1 MENEKKA
8 NDKKPVQKPG
18 CCNFDRL
25 HWFLKLFLVA
35 VIAAFILA
43 VAVAISGWEGR
54 HKGKFGYGYR
64 NERGGNIMYYKK
76 GEFGQRGVFSGGGPM
91 TWGYVQSM
99 PGIFNTFTAPTS
111 GMIISGGAALAN
123 PYTFS
128 DLADVFMVSGTVTNV
143 TTTKITLTDL
153 SKAEKT
159 VNVSADTKVKSGDTD
174 VNFSDIKTGDNISV
188 VNLPDADGA
197 MSAQL
202 IRILAK

>member
-8 NDKKPVQKPG
+8 NDKKPVQKSG

-35 VIAAFILA
+35 VVAAFILT
-43 VAVAISGWEGR
+43 VAVVISEPNGR
-54 HKGKFGYGYR
+54 HKGKFAYGFC
-64 NERGGNIMYYKK
+64 NERGGNIMYYKE

-91 TWGYVQSM
+91 TWGYVQLM
-99 PGIFNTFTAPTS
+99 PGTFNTFTAPTS
-111 GMIISGGAALAN
+111 GMIVSGGAAFAD

-128 DLADVFMVSGTVTNV
+128 DLAEVFMVSGTVTNV
-143 TTTKITLTDL
+143 TDTKITLTDL

-159 VNVSADTKVKSGDTD
+159 VNVSAETKVKSGDTD

-188 VNLPDADGA
+188 VNLPDGSGA